1 MNELTV
7 NEIKIENMIYEIR
20 GKQVMLDSDVAY
32 LFGYETKNLNRQVQR
47 NIERFPETYCFELT
61 SEEYYDLR
69 CQNGTS
75 SLEKTYGGRRNLP
88 HVFTEHGITMLAGVL
103 KSQAAINMSLKIV
116 NTFIIMRKY
125 LSTNIT
131 DQKIINN
138 LVLTHDTEIKM
149 IQASLKR
156 FEERKVI
163 NEIYFNGQIYDA
175 YSKIIDI
182 FKEAKEELI
191 IIDGYSDKTVLDMIK
206 ELTCKVILITKK
218 NSNLKE
224 LDIEKYNIQYHNLNI
239 IYNDTFHDRYFIIDK
254 ELIYHSGTSINHAGS
269 RTFSINILEDEVVKE
284 TLFNKIEEITGGG
297 KYE

>member
-1 MNELTV
+1 
-7 NEIKIENMIYEIR
+7 
-20 GKQVMLDSDVAY
+20 MLASVLHTDVAI
-32 LFGYETKNLNRQVQR
+32 K
-47 NIERFPETYCFELT
+47 T
-61 SEEYYDLR
+61 S
-69 CQNGTS
+69 
-75 SLEKTYGGRRNLP
+75 
-88 HVFTEHGITMLAGVL
+88 I
-103 KSQAAINMSLKIV
+103 
-116 NTFIIMRKY
+116 
-125 LSTNIT
+125 
-131 DQKIINN
+131 KIINAFVAMRHYIGNN
-138 LVLTHDTEIKM
+138 LIEQKYINNQVLKNTEDIKLL
-149 IQASLKR
+149 QESFQK

-224 LDIEKYNIQYHNLNI
+224 LDIEKYNTQYHNLNI

-254 ELIYHSGTSINHAGS
+254 EIIYHSGTSTNHAGS
-269 RTFSINILEDEVVKE
+269 RTFSINILEDELVKE
-284 TLFNKIEEITGGG
+284 TLLNKIEEITDGG

>member
-1 MNELTV
+1 M
-7 NEIKIENMIYEIR
+7 
-20 GKQVMLDSDVAY
+20 
-32 LFGYETKNLNRQVQR
+32 
-47 NIERFPETYCFELT
+47 
-61 SEEYYDLR
+61 
-69 CQNGTS
+69 
-75 SLEKTYGGRRNLP
+75 
-88 HVFTEHGITMLAGVL
+88 FTEHGITMLAGVL

-224 LDIEKYNIQYHNLNI
+224 LDIEKYNTQYHNLNI
-239 IYNDTFHDRYFIIDK
+239 IYNDTFHDRYFILDK
-254 ELIYHSGTSINHAGS
+254 EIIYHSGTSINHAGS
-269 RTFSINILEDEVVKE
+269 RTFSINILEDKLVKE
-284 TLFNKIEEITGGG
+284 TLLNKIEEITDGG